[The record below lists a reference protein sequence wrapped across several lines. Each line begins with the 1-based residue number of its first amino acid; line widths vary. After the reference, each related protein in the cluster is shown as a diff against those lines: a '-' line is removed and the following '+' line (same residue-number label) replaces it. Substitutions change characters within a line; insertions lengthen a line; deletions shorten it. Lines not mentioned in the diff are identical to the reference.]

1 MSLYNPDD
9 LNVVDTEDGGVD
21 IVFHLTQGSLERI
34 DFVKIVQLYAGMIQ
48 EGINAT
54 RSYASQVLSKKKE
67 EDANESA

>member
-9 LNVVDTEDGGVD
+9 LKVVDTEDGGVD

-54 RSYASQVLSKKKE
+54 RSYATQVLTAKK
-67 EDANESA
+67 DTNESA

>member
-9 LNVVDTEDGGVD
+9 LKIVDTEDGGVD

-54 RSYASQVLSKKKE
+54 RSYAAQVLSEKKE
-67 EDANESA
+67 DTDESA

>member
-9 LNVVDTEDGGVD
+9 LEVVDTEDGGVD

-34 DFVKIVQLYAGMIQ
+34 NFVKIVQLYAGMIQ

-54 RSYASQVLSKKKE
+54 RSYAAQVLSEKKE
-67 EDANESA
+67 DTNESA

>member
-54 RSYASQVLSKKKE
+54 RSYASQVLAKK

>member
-9 LNVVDTEDGGVD
+9 LKIVDTEDGGVD

-48 EGINAT
+48 EGINTT
-54 RSYASQVLSKKKE
+54 RSYASQVLAKKK
-67 EDANESA
+67 DADESA

>member
-9 LNVVDTEDGGVD
+9 LKVVDTEDGGVD

-54 RSYASQVLSKKKE
+54 RSYATQVLTAKK
-67 EDANESA
+67 DTDESA

>member
-1 MSLYNPDD
+1 VSLYNPDD
-9 LNVVDTEDGGVD
+9 LKVVDTEDGGVD

-54 RSYASQVLSKKKE
+54 RSYSAQVLSDKKE
-67 EDANESA
+67 EANESA

>member
-9 LNVVDTEDGGVD
+9 LKIVDTEDGGVD
-21 IVFHLTQGSLERI
+21 IVFHLAQGSLERI

-54 RSYASQVLSKKKE
+54 RSYASQVLTKRKE
-67 EDANESA
+67 DTNESA

>member
-1 MSLYNPDD
+1 MNLYNPDD
-9 LNVVDTEDGGVD
+9 LKVVDTEDGGVD

-54 RSYASQVLSKKKE
+54 RSYASQVLAKK

>member
-9 LNVVDTEDGGVD
+9 LKIVDTEDGGVD

-54 RSYASQVLSKKKE
+54 RSYASQVLAKKK
-67 EDANESA
+67 DADESA

>member
-9 LNVVDTEDGGVD
+9 LKVVDTEDCGVD

-54 RSYASQVLSKKKE
+54 RSYAAQVLSEKK

>member
-9 LNVVDTEDGGVD
+9 LKVVDTEDGGVD

-54 RSYASQVLSKKKE
+54 RSYASQVLAKKE
-67 EDANESA
+67 DADESA

>member
-9 LNVVDTEDGGVD
+9 LKVVDTEDGGVD

-54 RSYASQVLSKKKE
+54 RSYASQVLAKK

>member
-9 LNVVDTEDGGVD
+9 LKVVDTEDGGVD

-54 RSYASQVLSKKKE
+54 RSYAAQVLTKKK

>member
-1 MSLYNPDD
+1 VSLYNPDD
-9 LNVVDTEDGGVD
+9 LKVVDTEDGGVD

-54 RSYASQVLSKKKE
+54 RSYASQVLDKKE
-67 EDANESA
+67 DTNESA

>member
-9 LNVVDTEDGGVD
+9 LKVVDTEDGGVD

-54 RSYASQVLSKKKE
+54 RSYASQVLTAKKE
-67 EDANESA
+67 DTDESA

>member
-9 LNVVDTEDGGVD
+9 LRVVDTEDGGVD
-21 IVFHLTQGSLERI
+21 IVFHLTQGKLDRI

-54 RSYASQVLSKKKE
+54 RSYASQVLAKK

>member
-1 MSLYNPDD
+1 MSLYNHED
-9 LNVVDTEDGGVD
+9 LKVVDTEDGGVD

-54 RSYASQVLSKKKE
+54 RSYASQVLAKKE
-67 EDANESA
+67 DTDESA

>member
-9 LNVVDTEDGGVD
+9 LSVVDTEDGGVD
-21 IVFHLTQGSLERI
+21 IIFHLGQGNLERI

-54 RSYASQVLSKKKE
+54 RSYAAQVLSGKKA
-67 EDANESA
+67 DDESA

>member
-1 MSLYNPDD
+1 VSLYNPDD
-9 LNVVDTEDGGVD
+9 LKVVDTEDGGVD

-54 RSYASQVLSKKKE
+54 RSYASQVLAKKK
-67 EDANESA
+67 DTNESA

>member
-54 RSYASQVLSKKKE
+54 RSYAAQVLSEKKE
-67 EDANESA
+67 DTNESA

>member
-9 LNVVDTEDGGVD
+9 LKVVDTEDGGVD

-54 RSYASQVLSKKKE
+54 RSYATQVLAKKK
-67 EDANESA
+67 DTDESA

>member
-9 LNVVDTEDGGVD
+9 LKVVDTEDGGVD

-34 DFVKIVQLYAGMIQ
+34 DFVKIVQLYAGMIR

-54 RSYASQVLSKKKE
+54 RSYASQVLAKK

>member
-9 LNVVDTEDGGVD
+9 LKIVDTEDGGVD

-54 RSYASQVLSKKKE
+54 RSYASQVLTAKK
-67 EDANESA
+67 DTNESA

>member
-9 LNVVDTEDGGVD
+9 LKVVDTEDGGVD

-54 RSYASQVLSKKKE
+54 RSYATQVLTAKK
-67 EDANESA
+67 DANESA

>member
-9 LNVVDTEDGGVD
+9 LNIVDTEDGGVD

-54 RSYASQVLSKKKE
+54 RSYAAQVLSKKKE
-67 EDANESA
+67 DANESA

>member
-1 MSLYNPDD
+1 MSPYNPDD
-9 LNVVDTEDGGVD
+9 LKVVDTEDGGVD
-21 IVFHLTQGSLERI
+21 IVFHLTQGNLERI

-54 RSYASQVLSKKKE
+54 RSYATQVLAEKK

>member
-9 LNVVDTEDGGVD
+9 LKVVDTEDGGVD

-54 RSYASQVLSKKKE
+54 RSYAAQVLSKKKE
-67 EDANESA
+67 DADESA

>member
-9 LNVVDTEDGGVD
+9 LKVVDTEDGGVD
-21 IVFHLTQGSLERI
+21 IVFHLTQGSLERV

-54 RSYASQVLSKKKE
+54 RSYAAQVLSKKKE
-67 EDANESA
+67 DTNESA

>member
-9 LNVVDTEDGGVD
+9 LKVVDTEDGGVD

-54 RSYASQVLSKKKE
+54 RSYAAQVLSKKKE
-67 EDANESA
+67 DANESA

>member
-9 LNVVDTEDGGVD
+9 LKVIDTEDGGVD

-54 RSYASQVLSKKKE
+54 RSYAAQVLSKKE
-67 EDANESA
+67 EANESA

>member
-9 LNVVDTEDGGVD
+9 LKVIDTEDGGVD

-54 RSYASQVLSKKKE
+54 RSYASQVLAKK

>member
-9 LNVVDTEDGGVD
+9 LKVVDTEDGGVD

-54 RSYASQVLSKKKE
+54 RSYASQVLSKKE
-67 EDANESA
+67 EDTNESA

>member
-9 LNVVDTEDGGVD
+9 LKVVDTEDGGVD

-54 RSYASQVLSKKKE
+54 RSYASQVLAKKE
-67 EDANESA
+67 DTNESA

>member
-9 LNVVDTEDGGVD
+9 LKVVDTEDGGVD

-54 RSYASQVLSKKKE
+54 RSYASQVIAKKK
-67 EDANESA
+67 DADESA

>member
-9 LNVVDTEDGGVD
+9 LKVVDTEDGGVD

-54 RSYASQVLSKKKE
+54 RSYASQVLTKKE
-67 EDANESA
+67 DDNESA

>member
-9 LNVVDTEDGGVD
+9 LKVVDTEDGGVD

-34 DFVKIVQLYAGMIQ
+34 DFVKIVQLYAGMIR

-54 RSYASQVLSKKKE
+54 RSYASQVLSKKE
-67 EDANESA
+67 EEADESA

>member
-9 LNVVDTEDGGVD
+9 LKVVDTEDGGVD
-21 IVFHLTQGSLERI
+21 IVFHLTQGNLERI
-34 DFVKIVQLYAGMIQ
+34 DFVKIVQLYSGMIQ

-67 EDANESA
+67 DANESA